1 MQGLDEDDDNA
12 YANNNEDEEAELEAR
27 DNQDGQHRI
36 IHDRANNL
44 LSRQASQAQV
54 RDVVGPNA
62 GALIGEAREVQHSEI
77 NLNLI
82 E

>member
-12 YANNNEDEEAELEAR
+12 YGNNNEDEEALEAG